1 MVMND
6 GNLITLCGAAASI
19 GFLHTLLGPDHY
31 VPFVAMSRI
40 GGWSLTRTLVIT
52 TVCGA
57 GHVLGSILLGLIGI
71 ALGIG
76 VFNLETIESFRGD
89 LAGWLLLAFGV
100 VYFAWG
106 VRRAIRNLP
115 HTHLHFH
122 GDGTLHAHE
131 HVHQGDHLHA
141 HEVRERVDGERH
153 LPTAESSAPRDVAA
167 HGGQTSAH
175 GGSAAPGAA
184 DAGAMTP
191 WILFTIFLFGPCE
204 PLIPM
209 VMFPAATGSFWGVA
223 LVAAIFSIATMATML
238 TIVTLAHLGLGR
250 LPFARFHR
258 YGHALGGFVL
268 ILCGAAVKFGL

>member
-1 MVMND
+1 MND

-31 VPFVAMSRI
+31 VPFVAMSRV
-40 GGWSLTRTLVIT
+40 GRWSLSRTLVIT
-52 TVCGA
+52 TLCGI

-106 VRRAIRNLP
+106 VRRAIRNRP
-115 HTHLHFH
+115 HTHLHVH
-122 GDGTLHAHE
+122 GDGTLHAHA

-141 HEVRERVDGERH
+141 HEALEETDDERH
-153 LPTAESSAPRDVAA
+153 LQTADSSAPFAVAT
-167 HGGQTSAH
+167 HGGGRSRPA
-175 GGSAAPGAA
+175 GESSEPGAS
-184 DAGAMTP
+184 DAGTMTP

-204 PLIPM
+204 PLIPVLM
-209 VMFPAATGSFWGVA
+209 YPAATGSYWGIV
-223 LVAAIFSIATMATML
+223 LVAAIFSAATVATML
-238 TIVTLAHLGLGR
+238 TIVALGYLGVGR
-250 LPFARFHR
+250 LPFGRFHR